1 MHLSAKCWEA
11 KRGRT
16 MGLKVRMSW
25 GRRNLPPVDIT
36 KFDVHVG
43 VRLCREANPHRA
55 LSMHPQQMTD
65 TCEGSKRAL
74 HNRPRVA
81 QACGSCGNGLRSEH
95 RCRLVRYLNCLSAML
110 HHSMTEWILGRLDLD
125 GDYPIRQHNQ
135 VVAIQGATTQIN
147 MVCRDGP

>member
-81 QACGSCGNGLRSEH
+81 LAA
-95 RCRLVRYLNCLSAML
+95 SAVTYFAV
-110 HHSMTEWILGRLDLD
+110 SIA
-125 GDYPIRQHNQ
+125 
-135 VVAIQGATTQIN
+135 VA
-147 MVCRDGP
+147 

>member
-65 TCEGSKRAL
+65 TCEGSKRAQL
-74 HNRPRVA
+74 WVPQSTQNKTTIPKKKDSNSKNIRGLKATNRFLNSLPN
-81 QACGSCGNGLRSEH
+81 QASRSSWLCG
-95 RCRLVRYLNCLSAML
+95 LSARSPGESPPAHYNWL
-110 HHSMTEWILGRLDLD
+110 
-125 GDYPIRQHNQ
+125 
-135 VVAIQGATTQIN
+135 
-147 MVCRDGP
+147 

>member
-1 MHLSAKCWEA
+1 MLEA
-11 KRGRT
+11 KRGLH
-16 MGLKVRMSW
+16 GLRVKRSW
-25 GRRNLPPVDIT
+25 GRLNLQPVDIT

-81 QACGSCGNGLRSEH
+81 LAA
-95 RCRLVRYLNCLSAML
+95 SAVTYFAV
-110 HHSMTEWILGRLDLD
+110 SIA
-125 GDYPIRQHNQ
+125 
-135 VVAIQGATTQIN
+135 VA
-147 MVCRDGP
+147 